1 MSDSKF
7 RPLEGLLSL
16 RKNDLKSIGVFDT
29 LQEVEEK
36 LSPSPK
42 GRAKKLLLFFIVINE
57 LRKANIPFYVKG
69 GTILQYALAEHARA
83 TNDLDVIVPGDSDSF
98 FEKAK
103 VVLEAYYQDIRF
115 EVRDYLKKPFYDT
128 YFYNTFSFEIDVFHE
143 GERIENFLF
152 EGIYGDVFEKIDP
165 LFYKGPSI
173 IEDDFAFLGVPVEYI
188 FAEKILAITS
198 ELTRPIKHLVDAYS
212 LSKINIDAVLLRK
225 YLNVILEEEKK
236 ARKKF
241 CYPCDEYQYAI
252 QPNKQFIGNYVFAIL
267 QSGYNEDK
275 DDVVAY
281 LNGWMKENAL

>member
-1 MSDSKF
+1 MSDFKF

-16 RKNDLKSIGVFDT
+16 SVNDLKSISVFDM
-29 LQEVEEK
+29 LQYVEGE

-57 LRKANIPFYVKG
+57 LMKKSIPFYVKG
-69 GTILQYALAEHARA
+69 GTILQYSLAEHARA
-83 TNDLDVIVPGDSDSF
+83 TNDLDVVVPGDSDSF

-103 VVLEAYYQDIRF
+103 IALEAYRGEIRF
-115 EVRDYLKKPFYDT
+115 EVKDYLKKPFYDK
-128 YFYNTFSFEIDVFHE
+128 YFYSTFSFQIDVFHE
-143 GERIENFLF
+143 GEMIENFIL

-165 LFYKGPSI
+165 LLYKGPSI
-173 IEDDFAFLGVPVEYI
+173 IEDDFAFLGVPIEYI

-212 LSKINIDAVLLRK
+212 LSKTDIDIVLLKR
-225 YLNVILEEEKK
+225 YLSVILEEEKK

-241 CYPCDEYQYAI
+241 GYSCDGYRYAI
-252 QPNKQFIGNYVFAIL
+252 QPNKQFLGNYVFLIL

-281 LNGWMKENAL
+281 LNNWMKENAL